1 MTYSKPEHE
10 VIADALR
17 RMNHQ
22 MLMDNKCWFGGG
34 TAIVLR
40 LGEYRRSLDV
50 DFLCSDTDGYRELR
64 NALVGQGPK
73 ALFPDDIKSVR
84 EVLADQYG
92 IRMFLEHRGLPIKFE
107 IVRES
112 RIMVEGEADPVLQ
125 VPTLFVRDMFAEKL
139 LANSDRCMDRS
150 TAYRDAI
157 DLGKLVEATGSIPDD
172 ALAKAIA
179 AYGDDIERKAV
190 WVVNKLCS
198 RDEVLNASQAL
209 QMNARIAAKAIA
221 SLRQDLQRIWP
232 NANIDDNSAERDDDR
247 T

>member
-1 MTYSKPEHE
+1 MTFSKPEH
-10 VIADALR
+10 VIIADVLR
-17 RMNHQ
+17 RMNHR

-40 LGEYRRSLDV
+40 FGEYRRSLDV

-64 NALVGQGPK
+64 NALVGKGPG
-73 ALFPDDIKSVR
+73 ALFPDDVRSVR
-84 EVLADQYG
+84 EVRADQYG

-112 RIMVEGEADPVLQ
+112 RITVEGETDPVLQ
-125 VPTLFVRDMFAEKL
+125 VPTLLVRDMFAEKL

-150 TAYRDAI
+150 TAYRDAV
-157 DLGKLVEATGSIPDD
+157 DLGRLVEATGSIPDE

-190 WVVNKLCS
+190 WVVEKLS
-198 RDEVLNASQAL
+198 GREELLNASEAL
-209 QMNARIAAKAIA
+209 QMDHQVAARAIA
-221 SLRQDLQRIWP
+221 SLKVEFQRIWP
-232 NANIDDNSAERDDDR
+232 NAA
-247 T
+247 